1 MTRSKNWVKLKM
13 HQKTKGQK
21 ERRSMYSKNEE
32 LREAVRRKKVLV
44 AAHRGTCGGS
54 VVQNTILSYQN
65 ALLHGADMIEV
76 DVSMTIDGVF
86 FAFHNGEEPVEL
98 GIKRDIR
105 EMTAAEVESK
115 KTLNSL
121 QEYVGQKVER
131 LDRVLEQFRGKCF
144 INIDRSWFYWEKII
158 PFLKAKGMDAQIL
171 LKSGVHERLLSELAE
186 SGTGLMYMP
195 IVKSAEEWETVKK
208 YHVNVAAAELIF
220 SDMNGQFTDPAFLKE
235 LLGQGI
241 LPWVNVIRL
250 NDETVLSGGLD
261 DNLAIGEG
269 FDKSWGRLIDLGYK
283 ILQTD
288 WPALLRNYVD
298 EKLQHEQQ

>member
-1 MTRSKNWVKLKM
+1 
-13 HQKTKGQK
+13 
-21 ERRSMYSKNEE
+21 MYSKNEE
-32 LREAVRRKKVLV
+32 LLEAVRRKKVLV

-54 VVQNTILSYQN
+54 VVQNTILAYQN

-121 QEYVGQKVER
+121 QESVGQKVER
-131 LDRVLEQFRGKCF
+131 LDQVLERFRGKCF

-158 PFLKAKGMDAQIL
+158 PFLKAKEMDTQIL
-171 LKSGVHERLLSELAE
+171 LKSGVHERLLSELAG

-195 IVKSAEEWETVKK
+195 IVKTMEEWETVKK
-208 YHVNVAAAELIF
+208 YNVNVAAAELIF
-220 SDMNGQFTDPAFLKE
+220 SDLNGQFTDPAFLKE
-235 LLGQGI
+235 LLGEGI

-269 FDKSWGRLIDLGYK
+269 FEKSWGRLIDLGFK

-288 WPALLRNYVD
+288 WPALLRAYAD
-298 EKLQHEQQ
+298 KKEQQE

>member
-1 MTRSKNWVKLKM
+1 
-13 HQKTKGQK
+13 
-21 ERRSMYSKNEE
+21 MYSKNKE
-32 LREAVRRKKVLV
+32 LLDAAHRKKVLV

-54 VVQNTILSYQN
+54 VVQNTVLSYQN

-121 QEYVGQKVER
+121 REYVGQKVER
-131 LDRVLEQFRGKCF
+131 LDMVLERFRGKCF
-144 INIDRSWFYWEKII
+144 INIDRSWFYWDKII
-158 PFLKAKGMDAQIL
+158 PFLKAKEMDAQIL
-171 LKSGVHERLLSELAE
+171 LKSGVHERLLSELAQ

-195 IVKSAEEWETVKK
+195 IVKTMEEWETVKK
-208 YHVNVAAAELIF
+208 YDINVAAIELIF
-220 SDMNGQFTDPAFLKE
+220 SDLNGRFTDPSFLKE
-235 LLGQGI
+235 LLGEGI

-250 NDETVLSGGLD
+250 NDETILSGGLD

-269 FDKSWGRLIDLGYK
+269 FEKSWGRLIDLGYK
-283 ILQTD
+283 VLQTD

-298 EKLQHEQQ
+298 EKVHSEQQ

>member
-1 MTRSKNWVKLKM
+1 
-13 HQKTKGQK
+13 
-21 ERRSMYSKNEE
+21 MYSKNKE
-32 LREAVRRKKVLV
+32 LQEAVCRKKVLI

-86 FAFHNGEEPVEL
+86 FAFHNGEEPAEL
-98 GIKRDIR
+98 GIRRDIR

-121 QEYVGQKVER
+121 QEYVGQRVER
-131 LDRVLEQFRGKCF
+131 LDTVLERFRGKCF
-144 INIDRSWFYWEKII
+144 INIDRSWFYWDKII
-158 PFLKAKGMDAQIL
+158 PFLKAKEMDTQIL
-171 LKSGVHERLLSELAE
+171 LKSGVHERLLSELAT

-195 IVKSAEEWETVKK
+195 IVKTMEEWETVKK
-208 YHVNVAAAELIF
+208 YDVNVAAAELIF
-220 SDMNGQFTDPAFLKE
+220 SDLNGPFTDPAFLKE
-235 LLGQGI
+235 LTDEGI

-250 NDETVLSGGLD
+250 NDEIVLSGGLD
-261 DNLAIGEG
+261 DNLAIAEG
-269 FDKSWGRLIDLGYK
+269 FEKSWGRLIDLGYQ

-288 WPALLRNYVD
+288 WPALLRNYLD
-298 EKLQHEQQ
+298 EKM

>member
-1 MTRSKNWVKLKM
+1 
-13 HQKTKGQK
+13 
-21 ERRSMYSKNEE
+21 MYSKNKE
-32 LREAVRRKKVLV
+32 LQEAVRRKKVLI
-44 AAHRGTCGGS
+44 AAHRGTSGGS

-121 QEYVGQKVER
+121 QEYVGQRVER
-131 LDRVLEQFRGKCF
+131 LDTVLERFRGKCF

-158 PFLKAKGMDAQIL
+158 PFLKAKEMDTQIL
-171 LKSGVHERLLSELAE
+171 LKSGVHERLLSELEA

-195 IVKSAEEWETVKK
+195 IVKTMDEWETVKK
-208 YHVNVAAAELIF
+208 YDVNVVAAELIF
-220 SDMNGQFTDPAFLKE
+220 SELNGPFTDPAFLKE
-235 LLGQGI
+235 LLDEGI

-250 NDETVLSGGLD
+250 NDEIVLSGGLEPVAGQVYPHVRQGAKGS
-261 DNLAIGEG
+261 NVLAGMVG
-269 FDKSWGRLIDLGYK
+269 HAQCPVADTAADA
-283 ILQTD
+283 D
-288 WPALLRNYVD
+288 
-298 EKLQHEQQ
+298 

>member
-1 MTRSKNWVKLKM
+1 
-13 HQKTKGQK
+13 
-21 ERRSMYSKNEE
+21 MYSKNEE

-235 LLGQGI
+235 LLGEGI

>member
-1 MTRSKNWVKLKM
+1 
-13 HQKTKGQK
+13 
-21 ERRSMYSKNEE
+21 MYSKNKE
-32 LREAVRRKKVLV
+32 LQEAVRRKKVLI
-44 AAHRGTCGGS
+44 AAHRGTSGGS

-121 QEYVGQKVER
+121 QEYVGQRVER
-131 LDRVLEQFRGKCF
+131 LDTVLERFRGKCF

-158 PFLKAKGMDAQIL
+158 PFLKAKQMDTQIL
-171 LKSGVHERLLSELAE
+171 LKSGVHERLLSELEA

-195 IVKSAEEWETVKK
+195 IVKTMDEWETVKK
-208 YHVNVAAAELIF
+208 YDVNVAAAELIF
-220 SDMNGQFTDPAFLKE
+220 SDLNGPFTDPSFLKE
-235 LLGQGI
+235 LLDEGI

-250 NDETVLSGGLD
+250 NDEIVLSGGLD

-269 FDKSWGRLIDLGYK
+269 FEKSWGRLIDLGYQ

-298 EKLQHEQQ
+298 ENVQKDNNK

>member
-1 MTRSKNWVKLKM
+1 
-13 HQKTKGQK
+13 
-21 ERRSMYSKNEE
+21 MYSKNKE
-32 LREAVRRKKVLV
+32 LQEAVRRKKVLI

-54 VVQNTILSYQN
+54 IVQNTILSYQN

-86 FAFHNGEEPVEL
+86 FAFHNGEEQAEL

-121 QEYVGQKVER
+121 QEYVGQRVER
-131 LDRVLEQFRGKCF
+131 LDAVLERFRGKCF
-144 INIDRSWFYWEKII
+144 INIDRSWFYWDKII
-158 PFLKAKGMDAQIL
+158 PFLKAKEMDTQIL
-171 LKSGVHERLLSELAE
+171 LKSGVHERLLSELEA

-195 IVKSAEEWETVKK
+195 IVKTMEEWETVKK
-208 YHVNVAAAELIF
+208 YDVNVVAAELIF
-220 SDMNGQFTDPAFLKE
+220 SELNGPFTDPAFLKQLHSE
-235 LLGQGI
+235 GI

-250 NDETVLSGGLD
+250 NDEIVLSGGLD

-269 FDKSWGRLIDLGYK
+269 FEKSWGRLIDLGYK

-298 EKLQHEQQ
+298 ENVQKDQQ

>member
-1 MTRSKNWVKLKM
+1 
-13 HQKTKGQK
+13 
-21 ERRSMYSKNEE
+21 MYSKNKE
-32 LREAVRRKKVLV
+32 LRDAAHRKKVLV

-54 VVQNTILSYQN
+54 VVQNTVLSYQN

-121 QEYVGQKVER
+121 REYVGQKVER
-131 LDRVLEQFRGKCF
+131 LDMVLERFRGKCF
-144 INIDRSWFYWEKII
+144 INIDRSWFYWDKII
-158 PFLKAKGMDAQIL
+158 PFLKAKEMDAQIL
-171 LKSGVHERLLSELAE
+171 LKSGVHERLLSELAQ

-195 IVKSAEEWETVKK
+195 IVKTMEEWETVKK
-208 YHVNVAAAELIF
+208 YDINVAAAELIF
-220 SDMNGQFTDPAFLKE
+220 SDLNGRFTDPAFLKE
-235 LLGQGI
+235 LLGEGI

-250 NDETVLSGGLD
+250 NDETILSGGLD

-269 FDKSWGRLIDLGYK
+269 FEKSWGRLIDLGYK
-283 ILQTD
+283 VLQTD

-298 EKLQHEQQ
+298 EKVHSEQQ

>member
-1 MTRSKNWVKLKM
+1 
-13 HQKTKGQK
+13 
-21 ERRSMYSKNEE
+21 MYSKNKE
-32 LREAVRRKKVLV
+32 LQEAVRRKKVLI
-44 AAHRGTCGGS
+44 AAHRGTSGGS

-121 QEYVGQKVER
+121 QEYVGQRVER
-131 LDRVLEQFRGKCF
+131 LDTVLERFRGKCF

-158 PFLKAKGMDAQIL
+158 PFLKAKEMDTQIL
-171 LKSGVHERLLSELAE
+171 LKSGVHERLLSELEA

-195 IVKSAEEWETVKK
+195 IVKTMDEWETVKK
-208 YHVNVAAAELIF
+208 YDVNVAAAELIF
-220 SDMNGQFTDPAFLKE
+220 SDLNGPFTDPAFLKE
-235 LLGQGI
+235 LLDEGI

-250 NDETVLSGGLD
+250 NDEIVLSGGLD

-269 FDKSWGRLIDLGYK
+269 F
-283 ILQTD
+283 
-288 WPALLRNYVD
+288 
-298 EKLQHEQQ
+298 EKAGAG

>member
-1 MTRSKNWVKLKM
+1 
-13 HQKTKGQK
+13 
-21 ERRSMYSKNEE
+21 MYSKNKE
-32 LREAVRRKKVLV
+32 LQEAVRRKKVLI
-44 AAHRGTCGGS
+44 AAHRGTSGGS

-121 QEYVGQKVER
+121 QEYVGQRVER
-131 LDRVLEQFRGKCF
+131 LDTVLERFRGKCF

-158 PFLKAKGMDAQIL
+158 PFLKAKEMDTQIL
-171 LKSGVHERLLSELAE
+171 LKSGVHERLLSELEA

-195 IVKSAEEWETVKK
+195 IVKTMDEWETVKK
-208 YHVNVAAAELIF
+208 YDVNVAAAELIF
-220 SDMNGQFTDPAFLKE
+220 SDLNGPFTDPAFLKE
-235 LLGQGI
+235 LLDEGI

-250 NDETVLSGGLD
+250 NDEIVLSGGLD

-269 FDKSWGRLIDLGYK
+269 FEKSWGRLIDLGYQ

-298 EKLQHEQQ
+298 ENVQKDNNK

>member
-1 MTRSKNWVKLKM
+1 
-13 HQKTKGQK
+13 
-21 ERRSMYSKNEE
+21 MYSKNKE
-32 LREAVRRKKVLV
+32 LQEAVRRKKVLV

-98 GIKRDIR
+98 GIRRDIR
-105 EMTAAEVESK
+105 EMTAAEVESR

-131 LDRVLEQFRGKCF
+131 LDQVLERFRGKCF

-158 PFLKAKGMDAQIL
+158 PFLKAKEMDTQIL
-171 LKSGVHERLLSELAE
+171 LKSGVHERLLSELE
-186 SGTGLMYMP
+186 NSGTGLMYMP
-195 IVKSAEEWETVKK
+195 IVKTAEEWETVKK
-208 YHVNVAAAELIF
+208 YDVNVAAAELIF
-220 SDMNGQFTDPAFLKE
+220 SDLNGPFTDPAFLKE
-235 LLGQGI
+235 LLGEGV

-269 FDKSWGRLIDLGYK
+269 FAKSWGRLIDLGYK

-298 EKLQHEQQ
+298 EKVQREQQ

>member
-1 MTRSKNWVKLKM
+1 
-13 HQKTKGQK
+13 
-21 ERRSMYSKNEE
+21 MYSKNKE
-32 LREAVRRKKVLV
+32 LQEAVRRKKVLI
-44 AAHRGTCGGS
+44 AAHRGTSGGS

-121 QEYVGQKVER
+121 QEYVGQRVER
-131 LDRVLEQFRGKCF
+131 LDTVLERFRGKCF

-158 PFLKAKGMDAQIL
+158 PFLKAKEMDTQIL
-171 LKSGVHERLLSELAE
+171 LKSGVHERLLSELE
-186 SGTGLMYMP
+186 TSGTGLMYMP
-195 IVKSAEEWETVKK
+195 IVKTMDEWETVKK
-208 YHVNVAAAELIF
+208 YDVNVAAAELIF
-220 SDMNGQFTDPAFLKE
+220 SDLNGPFTDPAFLKE
-235 LLGQGI
+235 LLDEGI

-250 NDETVLSGGLD
+250 NDEIVLSGGLD

-269 FDKSWGRLIDLGYK
+269 FEKSWGRLIDLGYQ

-298 EKLQHEQQ
+298 EKV

>member
-1 MTRSKNWVKLKM
+1 
-13 HQKTKGQK
+13 
-21 ERRSMYSKNEE
+21 MYSKNKE
-32 LREAVRRKKVLV
+32 LQEAVRRKKVLI
-44 AAHRGTCGGS
+44 AANRGTSGGS

-121 QEYVGQKVER
+121 QEYVGQRVER
-131 LDRVLEQFRGKCF
+131 LDTVLERFRGKCF

-158 PFLKAKGMDAQIL
+158 PFLKAKEMDTQIL
-171 LKSGVHERLLSELAE
+171 LKSGVHERLLSELEA

-195 IVKSAEEWETVKK
+195 IVKTMDEWETVKK
-208 YHVNVAAAELIF
+208 YDVNVAAAELIF
-220 SDMNGQFTDPAFLKE
+220 SDLNGPFTDPAFLKE
-235 LLGQGI
+235 LLDEGI

-250 NDETVLSGGLD
+250 NDEIVLSGGLD

-269 FDKSWGRLIDLGYK
+269 FEKSWGRLIDLGYQ

-298 EKLQHEQQ
+298 ENVQKDNNK

>member
-1 MTRSKNWVKLKM
+1 
-13 HQKTKGQK
+13 
-21 ERRSMYSKNEE
+21 MYSKNKE
-32 LREAVRRKKVLV
+32 LQEAVCRKKVLI

-86 FAFHNGEEPVEL
+86 FAFHNGEEPAEL
-98 GIKRDIR
+98 GIRRDIR

-121 QEYVGQKVER
+121 QEYVGQRVER
-131 LDRVLEQFRGKCF
+131 LDTVLERFRGKCF

-158 PFLKAKGMDAQIL
+158 PFLKAKEMDTQIL
-171 LKSGVHERLLSELAE
+171 LKSGVHERLLSELAT

-195 IVKSAEEWETVKK
+195 IVKTMEEWETVTK
-208 YHVNVAAAELIF
+208 YDVNVAAAELIF
-220 SDMNGQFTDPAFLKE
+220 SDLNGPFTDPAFLKE
-235 LLGQGI
+235 LTDEGI

-250 NDETVLSGGLD
+250 NDEIVLSGGLD
-261 DNLAIGEG
+261 DNLACA
-269 FDKSWGRLIDLGYK
+269 F
-283 ILQTD
+283 T
-288 WPALLRNYVD
+288 
-298 EKLQHEQQ
+298 KLFG

>member
-1 MTRSKNWVKLKM
+1 
-13 HQKTKGQK
+13 
-21 ERRSMYSKNEE
+21 MYSKNEE
-32 LREAVRRKKVLV
+32 LQEAVRRKKVLV

-54 VVQNTILSYQN
+54 VVQNTILAYQN

-98 GIKRDIR
+98 GIRRDIR

-115 KTLNSL
+115 RTLNSL
-121 QEYVGQKVER
+121 QESVGQKVER
-131 LDRVLEQFRGKCF
+131 LDQVLERFRGKCF

-158 PFLKAKGMDAQIL
+158 PFLKAKEMDTQIL
-171 LKSGVHERLLSELAE
+171 LKSGVHERLLSELSK

-195 IVKSAEEWETVKK
+195 IVKTMEEWETVKK
-208 YHVNVAAAELIF
+208 YNVNVAAVELIF

-235 LLGQGI
+235 LLDEGI

-269 FDKSWGRLIDLGYK
+269 FDKSWGRLIDLGFK

-288 WPALLRNYVD
+288 WPALLRAYVD
-298 EKLQHEQQ
+298 KKGQQE

>member
-1 MTRSKNWVKLKM
+1 
-13 HQKTKGQK
+13 
-21 ERRSMYSKNEE
+21 MYSKNKE
-32 LREAVRRKKVLV
+32 LQEAVRRKKVLV

-86 FAFHNGEEPVEL
+86 FAFHNGEEQVEL

-131 LDRVLEQFRGKCF
+131 LDAVLERFRGKCF
-144 INIDRSWFYWEKII
+144 INIDRSWFYWEKMI
-158 PFLKAKGMDAQIL
+158 PFLKAKEMDAQIL
-171 LKSGVHERLLSELAE
+171 LKSGVHERLLSELE
-186 SGTGLMYMP
+186 KSGTGLMYMP
-195 IVKSAEEWETVKK
+195 IVKTAEEWETVKK
-208 YHVNVAAAELIF
+208 YDINVAAAELIF
-220 SDMNGQFTDPAFLKE
+220 ADLNGQFTDPAFLKE
-235 LLGQGI
+235 LSDEGI

-250 NDETVLSGGLD
+250 NDEAVLSGGLD

-269 FDKSWGRLIDLGYK
+269 FEKSWGRLIGLGYK

-288 WPALLRNYVD
+288 WPALLRKYVD
-298 EKLQHEQQ
+298 ENVQQEQQ